1 VCKRKRCIPITQ
13 LTRVHLIFSS
23 AIVTLPLFT
32 EDCFRSLNI
41 TASPP
46 TRLFVF
52 LHFVALS
59 PLASADPSLSTPRK
73 LSAMAY
79 PTGKIPWTKSLS
91 GNGSGS
97 GNQSVDH
104 TDDELGERMDSDPAA
119 SSSPDHGSA
128 SGEHTD
134 EHFIG
139 PLPEGTERL
148 TSSLPSHG
156 SGLSA
161 LPSSSSD
168 HQPDGR
174 NKNALPERT
183 DSLADSGGPRKIG
196 TDLSNMTEDERMK
209 WAWEVS
215 DPNRKPKSK
224 PVRPDPNSH
233 YVSAEGKVA
242 ASNSSQDIL
251 LTYY

>member
-1 VCKRKRCIPITQ
+1 M
-13 LTRVHLIFSS
+13 L
-23 AIVTLPLFT
+23 
-32 EDCFRSLNI
+32 RSLII

-52 LHFVALS
+52 FHSVAFS
-59 PLASADPSLSTPRK
+59 PFASAHPSLSTPRK
-73 LSAMAY
+73 LFAMAY

-97 GNQSVDH
+97 SNQSVDH
-104 TDDELGERMDSDPAA
+104 TDDELGERTASDSA
-119 SSSPDHGSA
+119 SSSSAHGST
-128 SGEHTD
+128 SGEHPD
-134 EHFIG
+134 EQFIG
-139 PLPEGTERL
+139 PLPEGADCL
-148 TSSLPSHG
+148 TSSLPSHS

-161 LPSSSSD
+161 LPSSLTD

-183 DSLADSGGPRKIG
+183 DSLADPGGPRKIG

-209 WAWEVS
+209 WAWEIS

-233 YVSAEGKVA
+233 YVSPEGKVA

>member
-1 VCKRKRCIPITQ
+1 VCKRKRCIRITQ

-32 EDCFRSLNI
+32 EDCFGVSL
-41 TASPP
+41 SPP
-46 TRLFVF
+46 TWLFVF

-59 PLASADPSLSTPRK
+59 PLASAHPSLSTPRK
-73 LSAMAY
+73 LFAMAFD

-91 GNGSGS
+91 GNDSGS

-119 SSSPDHGSA
+119 SSSSDHRSA
-128 SGEHTD
+128 SGEHPD

-139 PLPEGTERL
+139 PLPEGSDCL
-148 TSSLPSHG
+148 TSPLPSHG
-156 SGLSA
+156 SDLSA

-183 DSLADSGGPRKIG
+183 DSLADPKGPLKIG
-196 TDLSNMTEDERMK
+196 TDLSKMSPDERMK
-209 WAWEVS
+209 WAIEVS
-215 DPNRKPKSK
+215 DPNRKPKPVK
-224 PVRPDPNSH
+224 PSPDSH
-233 YVSAEGKVA
+233 YVSPEGKVA

-251 LTYY
+251 LTY

>member
-1 VCKRKRCIPITQ
+1 MCKRKRCIRITQ

-32 EDCFRSLNI
+32 EDCFGVSL
-41 TASPP
+41 SPHHR
-46 TRLFVF
+46 RLGFSF
-52 LHFVALS
+52 SSTSLHS
-59 PLASADPSLSTPRK
+59 RPLASAHPSLSTPRK

-79 PTGKIPWTKSLS
+79 PTGKIPWTNSLS
-91 GNGSGS
+91 GPGSTS

-104 TDDELGERMDSDPAA
+104 TEDELGERTASDSA
-119 SSSPDHGSA
+119 SSSSAHGST
-128 SGEHTD
+128 SGEHPD
-134 EHFIG
+134 EQFIG
-139 PLPEGTERL
+139 PLPEGADCL

-183 DSLADSGGPRKIG
+183 DSLADPGGPRKIG
-196 TDLSNMTEDERMK
+196 TDLSNMTEDERRE
-209 WAWEVS
+209 WAWEIA

-233 YVSAEGKVA
+233 YVSPEGKVA
-242 ASNSSQDIL
+242 ASHSFQDIL
-251 LTYY
+251 LTCY